1 MASSQR
7 GHRAPLG
14 FPAADKGA
22 QALRLSEYEKV
33 LTPIVVVLA
42 PCYNANIFLIGGIFV
57 VSFLLA
63 IIYLSFISLGL
74 PDGLLGAAW
83 PSMQPDMGVSVGAA
97 GAVSMTIAGCTIIS
111 SLASDRLIRRFGTGL
126 VTAVSVAMTAAA
138 LIGFSMTREYWM
150 LFLWALPY
158 GLGAGS
164 VDAALNNFVALH
176 YEARHMSWLHCM
188 WGLGA
193 TAGPYVMGFCLTNG
207 MGWPAGYRA
216 IGIVQFLL
224 TAVLFFSLPMW
235 KKKVTAQWDG
245 EKVEGRT
252 RSIREILTMPGA
264 KQVLIAFFCYSA
276 VETTTGL
283 WGSSYMVGYRG
294 ISPEKAAAWISLFY
308 LGITLGRGGCGFIAG
323 RLSDRALI
331 RLGEGVILTGLV
343 MVILPAPE
351 LVLCTGLLLVGIG
364 CAPIYPS
371 IIHSTPDNFGRDASQ
386 SIMGVQMASAY
397 VGSTFMPP
405 IVGAVVGK
413 FGMWLY
419 PVILLGIAVAMLLM
433 TEWLRRIKSREGC
446 TVSAQ
451 MN

>member
-1 MASSQR
+1 M
-7 GHRAPLG
+7 
-14 FPAADKGA
+14 
-22 QALRLSEYEKV
+22 
-33 LTPIVVVLA
+33 
-42 PCYNANIFLIGGIFV
+42 
-57 VSFLLA
+57 VSLLLA

-83 PSMQPDMGVSVGAA
+83 PSMHPEMGVPVGAA
-97 GAVSMTIAGCTIIS
+97 GAVSMTIAACTIIS
-111 SLASDRLIRRFGTGL
+111 SLLSDRLIRRFGTGK

-138 LIGFSMTREYWM
+138 LIGFSVTREYWM

-193 TAGPYVMGFCLTNG
+193 TAGPYVMGFCLTRG
-207 MGWPAGYRA
+207 MGWQAGYRA
-216 IGIVQFLL
+216 IGIVQFVL
-224 TAVLFFSLPMW
+224 TAVLFLSLPMW
-235 KKKVTAQWDG
+235 KKKITAQWDG
-245 EKVEGRT
+245 EKVEGHF
-252 RSIREILTMPGA
+252 RSIPEILKMPGA
-264 KQVLIAFFCYSA
+264 RQVLIAFFCYCSVESA
-276 VETTTGL
+276 VGL

-323 RLSDRALI
+323 RLTDKTLI
-331 RLGEGVILTGLV
+331 RVGEIVILSG
-343 MVILPAPE
+343 MVLMMVPAPE
-351 LVLCTGLLLVGIG
+351 FVLCAGLLLVGFG

-397 VGSTFMPP
+397 VGSTFTPP
-405 IVGAVVGK
+405 IVGAVVGRL
-413 FGMWLY
+413 GMWLY
-419 PVILLGIAVAMLLM
+419 PVILLCIAAAMLLM
-433 TEWLRRIKSREGC
+433 TEWLWQIKRCQNNESTASSQVG
-446 TVSAQ
+446 
-451 MN
+451 

>member
-1 MASSQR
+1 M
-7 GHRAPLG
+7 
-14 FPAADKGA
+14 
-22 QALRLSEYEKV
+22 
-33 LTPIVVVLA
+33 
-42 PCYNANIFLIGGIFV
+42 
-57 VSFLLA
+57 VSLLLA

-83 PSMQPDMGVSVGAA
+83 PSMQPEMGVPVGAA

-111 SLASDRLIRRFGTGL
+111 SLLSDRMIRRFGTGK

-138 LIGFSMTREYWM
+138 LIGFSVTREYWM

-193 TAGPYVMGFCLTNG
+193 TAGPYVMGFCLTRG

-216 IGIVQFLL
+216 IGIVQFVL
-224 TAVLFFSLPMW
+224 TAVLFLSLPMW

-245 EKVEGRT
+245 EKVEGHS
-252 RSIREILTMPGA
+252 RSIPEILKMPGA
-264 KQVLIAFFCYSA
+264 RQVLIAFFCYSSVEAA
-276 VETTTGL
+276 VGL

-294 ISPEKAAAWISLFY
+294 VSPEKGAAWISLFY

-323 RLSDRALI
+323 RLTDKTLI
-331 RLGEGVILTGLV
+331 RMGEIVILGG
-343 MVILPAPE
+343 MVLMMVPAPE
-351 LVLCTGLLLVGIG
+351 IVLCAGLLLIGLG

-397 VGSTFMPP
+397 VGSTFTPP
-405 IVGAVVGK
+405 IVGVVVGK
-413 FGMWLY
+413 FGMAPY
-419 PVILLGIAVAMLLM
+419 PVILLCIAGAMLLM
-433 TEWLRRIKSREGC
+433 TEWLWRIKRRENGGC
-446 TVSAQ
+446 TVSSQ
-451 MN
+451 TN

>member
-1 MASSQR
+1 M
-7 GHRAPLG
+7 
-14 FPAADKGA
+14 
-22 QALRLSEYEKV
+22 
-33 LTPIVVVLA
+33 
-42 PCYNANIFLIGGIFV
+42 

-245 EKVEGRT
+245 EKVDGRT

-283 WGSSYMVGYRG
+283 WGSS
-294 ISPEKAAAWISLFY
+294 
-308 LGITLGRGGCGFIAG
+308 
-323 RLSDRALI
+323 
-331 RLGEGVILTGLV
+331 
-343 MVILPAPE
+343 
-351 LVLCTGLLLVGIG
+351 
-364 CAPIYPS
+364 
-371 IIHSTPDNFGRDASQ
+371 
-386 SIMGVQMASAY
+386 
-397 VGSTFMPP
+397 
-405 IVGAVVGK
+405 
-413 FGMWLY
+413 
-419 PVILLGIAVAMLLM
+419 
-433 TEWLRRIKSREGC
+433 
-446 TVSAQ
+446 
-451 MN
+451 